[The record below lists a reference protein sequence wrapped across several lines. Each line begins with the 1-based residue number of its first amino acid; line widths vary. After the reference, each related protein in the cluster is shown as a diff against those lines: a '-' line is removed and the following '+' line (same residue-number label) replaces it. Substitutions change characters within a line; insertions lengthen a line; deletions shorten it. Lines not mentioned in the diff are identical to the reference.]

1 MSSINGFTPIGPGA
15 PSTQASGFNQ
25 MSSEDFI
32 RVIFTE
38 LANQDPLSPNDSSAL
53 LDQLNSIRS
62 IESDLEMMDKLESL
76 VFENQ
81 LSSASSMIG
90 KFVGGLTPDG
100 LRVGGHVLSVVRQG
114 GEVALELDTG
124 WFLPLDGVETI
135 IDPDLIGDLT
145 GETDST
151 DETGDSEET
160 EGGEEGDGGEEGEG
174 GEEGDGEGGEEG
186 DGEGGEEGDG
196 GEG

>member
-1 MSSINGFTPIGPGA
+1 MSAINSFMPSGPGA
-15 PSTQASGFNQ
+15 PSPDPTGFNQ

-38 LANQDPLSPNDSSAL
+38 LANQDPLSPSDSSEL
-53 LDQLNSIRS
+53 LDQMNSIRS
-62 IESDLEMMDKLESL
+62 IESDLQMMNKLESL

-90 KFVGGLTPDG
+90 NFVGGLTPEG

-114 GEVALELDTG
+114 GEVALELDSG

-135 IDPDLIGDLT
+135 IDPAILGQPDEASEADVEIPEAEDDSSAGDA
-145 GETDST
+145 DA
-151 DETGDSEET
+151 GDADAGDADADVTAGDTPEE
-160 EGGEEGDGGEEGEG
+160 
-174 GEEGDGEGGEEG
+174 DGEG
-186 DGEGGEEGDG
+186 
-196 GEG
+196 

>member
-1 MSSINGFTPIGPGA
+1 MSAINGFTPLGPGA
-15 PSTQASGFNQ
+15 PGADASGFNQ

-38 LANQDPLSPNDSSAL
+38 LANQDPLSPSDSSEL
-53 LDQLNSIRS
+53 LDQMNSIRS
-62 IESDLEMMDKLESL
+62 IESDLQMMNKLESL

-90 KFVGGLTPDG
+90 NFVGGLTPDG
-100 LRVGGHVLSVVRQG
+100 MRVGGHVLSVVRQG

-135 IDPDLIGDLT
+135 IDPTLLAEESGDIADDDVVE
-145 GETDST
+145 GE
-151 DETGDSEET
+151 GDSEADADAGES
-160 EGGEEGDGGEEGEG
+160 GGDSGEG
-174 GEEGDGEGGEEG
+174 GGDDSEQGEG
-186 DGEGGEEGDG
+186 
-196 GEG
+196 

>member
-1 MSSINGFTPIGPGA
+1 MSAINGFTPLGPGA
-15 PSTQASGFNQ
+15 PQTDPTGFNQ

-38 LANQDPLSPNDSSAL
+38 LANQDPLSPSDSSEL
-53 LDQLNSIRS
+53 LDQMNSIRS
-62 IESDLEMMDKLESL
+62 IESDLQMMNKLESL

-90 KFVGGLTPDG
+90 NFVGGLTPEG
-100 LRVGGHVLSVVRQG
+100 MRVGGHVLSVVRQG

-135 IDPDLIGDLT
+135 IDPTLLADESGDVAEDGAVESEPESEAENDADADAEESG
-145 GETDST
+145 GEPD
-151 DETGDSEET
+151 
-160 EGGEEGDGGEEGEG
+160 EGGGDGGQDEG
-174 GEEGDGEGGEEG
+174 
-186 DGEGGEEGDG
+186 
-196 GEG
+196 